1 MTFTRRRSSRGGKR
15 RRTARGGL
23 LKELN
28 NLFSGKNKKPLSA
41 KAKHCASVAS
51 APVVSAPVVSAPVAS
66 KSPTTSS
73 AKNKH
78 CAASSKGGTRKRS
91 RKHVRKH
98 RKTGRRHR

>member
-23 LKELN
+23 LTELN

-51 APVVSAPVVSAPVAS
+51 SMVAS
-66 KSPTTSS
+66 QTAGGETSS
-73 AKNKH
+73 AKAKH
-78 CAASSKGGTRKRS
+78 CAASSKGGTRKRR